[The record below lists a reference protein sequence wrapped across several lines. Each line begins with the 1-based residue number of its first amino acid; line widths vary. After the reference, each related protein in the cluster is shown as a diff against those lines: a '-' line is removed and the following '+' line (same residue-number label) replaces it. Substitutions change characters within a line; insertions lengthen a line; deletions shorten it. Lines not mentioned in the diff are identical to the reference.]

1 MSTFGITAVTGTLIE
16 SVSASEKADVSV
28 IHNND
33 GTYGAAQVYDR
44 KQSFS
49 VKGRGDT
56 LIMPGSNTGAP
67 TVGISGA
74 IFVTNSKLSS
84 SNTEFQSFEYSG
96 EAYPTASA

>member
-1 MSTFGITAVTGTLIE
+1 MSTFGITGVTGTLIE
-16 SVSASEKADVSV
+16 SVSASEKADISV

-56 LIMPGSNTGAP
+56 LIMPGAMGGSSPTGI
-67 TVGISGA
+67 TGVVI
-74 IFVTNSKLSS
+74 VTNSKLST
-84 SNTEFQSFEYSG
+84 SNTEFNSFEYSG
-96 EAYPTASA
+96 EAYPTAS